1 MIETY
6 YNKVTL
12 SLTPLQRLGD
22 QVRNC
27 KMDYSKRSLKLS
39 FFSPQV
45 NLAMNAISECCK
57 TGEGNLL
64 DLAVKVS
71 FQRFLFGDQLM

>member
-1 MIETY
+1 MKWTILNVLLCRVEYT
-6 YNKVTL
+6 
-12 SLTPLQRLGD
+12 S
-22 QVRNC
+22 
-27 KMDYSKRSLKLS
+27 SLKLS